1 MDVFIR
7 LPEPMI
13 SLKLRS
19 KYLFLIRAQANRRV
33 NASPQRHG
41 KPNRGVI
48 RLMTTHIGYSES
60 AIHIHS
66 IRMSHLI
73 VGALVLL

>member
-1 MDVFIR
+1 M
-7 LPEPMI
+7 
-13 SLKLRS
+13 SL
-19 KYLFLIRAQANRRV
+19 YLYFALIRAQANRRV

-73 VGALVLL
+73 LDAWALL